1 MKIRQKKWLYAAVF
15 MTSALLLTGCVSKE
29 ERAVKQ
35 TVSAELDQLKNPD
48 KKTIEKYLSI
58 RELFP
63 DKGTSEKDNGEG
75 SVDPDIAQIFTRY
88 FKDFSYTVC
97 QNQGHKSQRHCHGY
111 QSGCSCP
118 C

>member
-63 DKGTSEKDNGEG
+63 DKGTS
-75 SVDPDIAQIFTRY
+75 
-88 FKDFSYTVC
+88 
-97 QNQGHKSQRHCHGY
+97 
-111 QSGCSCP
+111 
-118 C
+118 